1 MILAEVGLSLALVA
15 LVALALASHLR
26 SLFISSLCLD

>member
-15 LVALALASHLR
+15 LVAWPWLCTCALFFFP
-26 SLFISSLCLD
+26 LFA